1 VKPFTFQ
8 TQRVPLPRSARLTR
22 ELDAWMQT
30 CVIRHDEN
38 RYGCTL
44 SAKLFIGV
52 EYVMKHIKVGKYV

>member
-1 VKPFTFQ
+1 
-8 TQRVPLPRSARLTR
+8 VPLPRSARLTR